1 MTIFSHGTVT
11 AGEICRPAGYP
22 PQPPVP
28 TIAKS
33 EDNGDDVR
41 FTWPNVTLDTSPA
54 TTTVLRYQVYRSE
67 LPYFEPGDGSSPLP
81 KDQPTALTYDDVGVM
96 SSPTAYYYL
105 WRAVNAV
112 GPSADSKRTGKF
124 TFTLTPGQ

>member
-1 MTIFSHGTVT
+1 M
-11 AGEICRPAGYP
+11 RPK
-22 PQPPVP
+22 PPVP

-33 EDNGDDVR
+33 LDNGNDVR
-41 FTWPNVTLDTSPA
+41 FTWPKVTLDTNNA
-54 TTTVLRYQVYRSE
+54 TTTVLRYQVYRSG

-81 KDQPTALTYDDVGVM
+81 LKQTTALTYDDLGVM
-96 SSPTAYYYL
+96 LDPTAYYYV

-124 TFTLTPGQ
+124 TFTLTPGTQ